1 MSSVASSVANV
12 AKNAGSRLFLGLAT
26 QFSKPS
32 AITRAPPSSLL
43 PFSKAYNSL
52 SPMYSVTTR
61 RKQQVFQQQLL
72 PLPQSQTQSQPQ
84 PLSHQVIGTRNIS
97 GAGVILFDKNTDSVI
112 LFENASRNCFE
123 EPGGFLKPNYD
134 PATSA
139 SLELFEESCTLI
151 SKTKSTFLPH
161 FVDVSGRSDSTTYR
175 GYFVP
180 VDNAP
185 SHSQYL
191 EKRSQLQQQG
201 YPSDYLETKGIAH
214 IPVPHLAASL
224 EKPINWDLD
233 QINVPVY
240 VKDIYG
246 KEVPVSK
253 RTLKI
258 FKEGGLKI
266 LGTVSE
272 NSSATVTTSV
282 SSSSVEHSVESSVFA

>member
-1 MSSVASSVANV
+1 MTSVASSVMSVSRNV
-12 AKNAGSRLFLGLAT
+12 GSRLFLGLAS

-32 AITRAPPSSLL
+32 AVARAPPSSLL
-43 PFSKAYNSL
+43 PLSKAYNSL
-52 SPMYSVTTR
+52 SPMYALNDR
-61 RKQQVFQQQLL
+61 RKQHQQQQQLL
-72 PLPQSQTQSQPQ
+72 PQ
-84 PLSHQVIGTRNIS
+84 RNIS

-151 SKTKSTFLPH
+151 SKTKSNFLPH
-161 FVDVSGRSDSTTYR
+161 FVDVTGRSDSTSYR
-175 GYFVP
+175 GFFMSVEKP
-180 VDNAP
+180 P
-185 SHSQYL
+185 SSSQYL
-191 EKRSQLQQQG
+191 QMRSQLQQQG

-214 IPVPHLAASL
+214 IPVQHLAASL
-224 EKPINWDLD
+224 EKPINWNL
-233 QINVPVY
+233 NHNEPVH

-266 LGTVSE
+266 LRTVSE
-272 NSSATVTTSV
+272 SNPSTTSHV
-282 SSSSVEHSVESSVFA
+282 HDG